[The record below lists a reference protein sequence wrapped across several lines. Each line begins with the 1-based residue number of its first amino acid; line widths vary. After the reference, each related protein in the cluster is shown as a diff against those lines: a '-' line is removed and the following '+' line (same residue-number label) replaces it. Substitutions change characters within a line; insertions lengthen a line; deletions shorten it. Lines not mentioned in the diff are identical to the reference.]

1 MCSFL
6 HLLVF
11 PYQAF
16 SENHN
21 ISAINGGSLPAIDI
35 FSLAL
40 NYLSE
45 KMLKFITGKLRIV
58 SIRPSNTLWVLTV
71 PAIWKPGARQF
82 MRKAAYKV
90 LIIPHL
96 FYIYVHAK
104 YIIIHYCLYVCVFV
118 YSHMHVCAL
127 NPHSPIHVE
136 LNNNSPS
143 QTSHLQTADH
153 TSVES

>member
-40 NYLSE
+40 EYLSE
-45 KMLKFITGKLRIV
+45 KMLKYISEKVGIV
-58 SIRPSNTLWVLTV
+58 TIRSRNILWVLTV

-82 MRKAAYKV
+82 MRQAAYKV

-96 FYIYVHAK
+96 SDIYVHAK
-104 YIIIHYCLYVCVFV
+104 HFCVYACVFV
-118 YSHMHVCAL
+118 CVHMHVCAL
-127 NPHSPIHVE
+127 NPSLIH
-136 LNNNSPS
+136 
-143 QTSHLQTADH
+143 TC
-153 TSVES
+153 

>member
-1 MCSFL
+1 MCSFF

-40 NYLSE
+40 EYLSE
-45 KMLKFITGKLRIV
+45 KMLRFITEKAGIV
-58 SIRPSNTLWVLTV
+58 TIRPSNILWVLTV

-82 MRKAAYKV
+82 IRQAAYKV
-90 LIIPHL
+90 LKVPHL
-96 FYIYVHAK
+96 FDIYVHTK
-104 YIIIHYCLYVCVFV
+104 YLLLCVCLCFCVYTYAFVC
-118 YSHMHVCAL
+118 SKSIT
-127 NPHSPIHVE
+127 HSYM
-136 LNNNSPS
+136 
-143 QTSHLQTADH
+143 
-153 TSVES
+153 